1 MVAAGADGLP
11 KVKKLSME
19 KDLKSA
25 AETLEEAVR
34 EVLAMRLG
42 HEPDSDEMASAAQM
56 LRGMA
61 QENKRMAEEYERLF
75 EVLERDPRLAIFFSE
90 MMKGVPVRVA
100 LVKSDIFDF
109 APQSGDDDWEAYQR
123 ELAESKRK
131 RQEYLQALEE
141 HKHNCDCTAHV
152 VSRFYDE
159 KGLSDDECDSFADY
173 IEGVFAD
180 VVRGIIDRQTLERL
194 WHGYTM
200 ETRLQEA
207 HDKGVLDG
215 RNMRIEELRNSVQT
229 DGLPASSG
237 GVCTTSAKRGY
248 IERIMRGEY

>member
-1 MVAAGADGLP
+1 
-11 KVKKLSME
+11 ME

-25 AETLEEAVR
+25 TEVLEEAVR
-34 EVLAMRLG
+34 EALAIRLG
-42 HEPDSDEMASAAQM
+42 HEPDSDEMASASE
-56 LRGMA
+56 LLKGMA
-61 QENKRMAEEYERLF
+61 QDNKRMRQEYERLF
-75 EVLERDPRLAIFFSE
+75 EVLERDPRLALFFSE

-109 APQSGDDDWEAYQR
+109 APQSGDDDWGAYQR
-123 ELAESKRK
+123 ELAERKRK
-131 RQEYLQALEE
+131 REEYARAMDE
-141 HKHNCDCTAHV
+141 HKRNCDCTAHV
-152 VSRFYDE
+152 VARFYDE

-173 IEGVFAD
+173 LEGVFAD

-215 RNMRIEELRNSVQT
+215 RNMRIEELRHSAQT

-237 GVCTTSAKRGY
+237 GAYTRSAKRGY